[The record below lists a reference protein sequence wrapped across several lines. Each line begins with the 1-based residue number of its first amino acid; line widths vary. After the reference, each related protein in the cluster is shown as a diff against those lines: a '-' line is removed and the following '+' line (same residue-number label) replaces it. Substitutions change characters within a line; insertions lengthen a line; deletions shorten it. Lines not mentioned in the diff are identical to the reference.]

1 MDPTADGQSMY
12 LFSIEDDGDVS
23 RYIMGSSLEHFIWTP
38 GTAIILLLKLHFYF
52 QLILFRPAH
61 PARGRVRPSVV
72 NHWGAS

>member
-38 GTAIILLLKLHFYF
+38 GTAIILLLKLLSINPIH
-52 QLILFRPAH
+52 RPAH